1 MRPVDRT
8 GMWIGVGSAI
18 GAAVFVL
25 TKEPVWIGG
34 GVAIG
39 AALDW
44 GKPKTQH
51 SGQKKLDQQHT

>member
-25 TKEPVWIGG
+25 TKEPVWIGV

-51 SGQKKLDQQHT
+51 SGQKKSD